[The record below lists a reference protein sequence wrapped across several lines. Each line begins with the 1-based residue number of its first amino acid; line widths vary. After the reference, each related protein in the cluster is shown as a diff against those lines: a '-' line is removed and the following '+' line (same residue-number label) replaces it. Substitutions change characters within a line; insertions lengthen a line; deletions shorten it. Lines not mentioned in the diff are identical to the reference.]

1 LSTRRNF
8 HAVWPSLFAT
18 SMGLMAFLPVLALYV
33 HERFGIE
40 NGRELA
46 FWTGLI
52 YGAAPLAAALA
63 GPIWGALGDRV
74 GKKPMAVRAN
84 LAIAVSTAAMPFAP
98 TPVVLLLMRAVQGA
112 FAGYVAPAIALAAEA
127 EPRARHGEVIARLQ
141 VAMAAG
147 SFIGPY
153 LGAELTHWFG
163 REALFWAA
171 SGLSGLAAV
180 QLHVFAREE
189 RPAAGAVPHGP
200 FVRGFL
206 RAAAG
211 LLRAPVLG
219 WLFALLLLLRLG
231 QNMLEPLLALQIR
244 ELGPLP
250 WIASLNPSPALAIDR
265 TVAAAFAVL
274 AVAQWVCTPW
284 WGRQADR
291 HGPLRCLGLL
301 SLGLAA
307 AFAATA
313 FVATI
318 SQFLLLRVAV
328 ACLMAGS
335 MTLAYA
341 AVSKRVVDAHRTL
354 AFAMVQSCIQFGLS
368 LGPLLGAVVAADGGE
383 RIAFG
388 RAFLVAAALCGAAGA
403 GMLLLRAWTRSTAA
417 VGVVA
422 PPDDAGP

>member
-1 LSTRRNF
+1 
-8 HAVWPSLFAT
+8 
-18 SMGLMAFLPVLALYV
+18 MGLMAFLPVLALYV

-40 NGRELA
+40 NGPELA

-52 YGAAPLAAALA
+52 YGAAPLAAAIA
-63 GPIWGALGDRV
+63 GPFWGALGDRV

-84 LAIAVSTAAMPFAP
+84 LAIALSTAAMPFAP
-98 TPVVLLLMRAVQGA
+98 TPLVLLLMRAVQGA
-112 FAGYVAPAIALAAEA
+112 FAGYVAPAIALAAQA
-127 EPRARHGEVIARLQ
+127 EPRARHGVVIARLQ

-147 SFIGPY
+147 SFVGPY

-163 REALFWAA
+163 RDALFWAA
-171 SGLSGLAAV
+171 SALSGLAAL
-180 QLHVFAREE
+180 QLHVFAHEE
-189 RPAAGAVPHGP
+189 QPAAGGAGHGP

-206 RAAAG
+206 RAAAS

-250 WIASLNPSPALAIDR
+250 WIASWNPSPALALDR

-318 SQFLLLRVAV
+318 SQFLLLRVVV

-341 AVSKRVVDAHRTL
+341 VVSKRVADEHRTL

-368 LGPLLGAVVAADGGE
+368 LGPLLAAWVAAEQGPA
-383 RIAFG
+383 IAFD
-388 RAFLVAAALCGAAGA
+388 RAFFVAAALCGAAGL
-403 GMLLLRAWTRSTAA
+403 GMLLLRALTLATTPASEASALDEAA
-417 VGVVA
+417 S
-422 PPDDAGP
+422 